1 MKESIWVS
9 GSNCF
14 NEKDLKK
21 MIQLL
26 EEGKTINVGISC
38 IGHTRNN
45 MEQENYKKA
54 LQKHYGDKLEIILDS
69 LVNTYSYIYKLK

>member
-9 GSNCF
+9 GSNTF
-14 NEKDLKK
+14 NEKDFNK
-21 MIQLL
+21 MIELL
-26 EEGKTINVGISC
+26 DAGNTINVGISC

-54 LQKHYGDKLEIILDS
+54 LEEYYGDKLEVELDS

>member
-1 MKESIWVS
+1 MKESVWVS
-9 GSNCF
+9 GSNTF
-14 NEKDLKK
+14 NEKDFNK
-21 MIQLL
+21 MVELL
-26 EEGKTINVGISC
+26 DAGNAINVGISC

-54 LQKHYGDKLEIILDS
+54 LEEHYGDRLEAKIDA